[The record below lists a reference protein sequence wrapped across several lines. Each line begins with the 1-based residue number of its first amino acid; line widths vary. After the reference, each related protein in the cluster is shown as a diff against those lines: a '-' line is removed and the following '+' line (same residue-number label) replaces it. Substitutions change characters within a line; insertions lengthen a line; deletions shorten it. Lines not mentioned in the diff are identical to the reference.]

1 MPTNPPPPRMKFS
14 NAACST
20 ELRISPVV
28 FKKTTTRYF
37 ANSASLKRDVSSEL
51 TTVKPCSFPRARIAA
66 IPAGIESCRNPAVFV
81 NTRMLNRLASAAG
94 RAAADAT
101 NIHTDIAVQRHTRLA
116 NVSLMELPDLLT
128 NHYPAGLLQDKR
140 PITK

>member
-1 MPTNPPPPRMKFS
+1 M
-14 NAACST
+14 
-20 ELRISPVV
+20 

-101 NIHTDIAVQRHTRLA
+101 NIHTAIAVHSHMRLR
-116 NVSLMELPDLLT
+116 NFSLIGRTERI
-128 NHYPAGLLQDKR
+128 NQSIFKRSAILLQVLAEVGPRNENDR
-140 PITK
+140 IPM